1 MFIGHFGVALSA
13 KAIRPTI
20 SLGTLFL
27 AAQFVDLLWPTLLLL
42 GVERVAISPG
52 ITLLTPLDFRY
63 YPFTHS
69 LLMNVLWGAA
79 VGAIFWW
86 LRRDLR
92 GALLLGVCVVSHW
105 VLDFVVHRPD
115 LPLYPGNSP
124 LLGLGLWN
132 SLGGTLLVEGVIFAT
147 GVVLY
152 LRTTAARN
160 RAGRIGF
167 IALAAF
173 LLLVWLANFAG
184 PPPPSVAAI
193 AWLGHA
199 QWLLVVWAYWVDR
212 NRVPRRV
219 D

>member
-1 MFIGHFGVALSA
+1 
-13 KAIRPTI
+13 
-20 SLGTLFL
+20 
-27 AAQFVDLLWPTLLLL
+27 
-42 GVERVAISPG
+42 
-52 ITLLTPLDFRY
+52 
-63 YPFTHS
+63 
-69 LLMNVLWGAA
+69 MNVLWGAA